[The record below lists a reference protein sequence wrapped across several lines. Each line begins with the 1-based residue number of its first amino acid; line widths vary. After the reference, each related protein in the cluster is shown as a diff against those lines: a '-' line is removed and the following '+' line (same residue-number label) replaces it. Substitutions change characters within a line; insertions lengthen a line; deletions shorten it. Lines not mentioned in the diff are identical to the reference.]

1 MTTSDILLVAVA
13 VLVILSAA
21 RSEWRYKRLVRM
33 FADLATM
40 TGDAF
45 DELIGGSDDNR

>member
-1 MTTSDILLVAVA
+1 
-13 VLVILSAA
+13 VIFQTA
-21 RSEWRYKRLVRM
+21 RADMQDKRLVRM

-45 DELIGGSDDNR
+45 DELIRGNDG